1 MKKSFTIWFLVGMT
15 FLLLGFIQPA
25 QAQSSFRLK
34 NKAEYLLRQG
44 YIYEALP
51 VLEKY
56 CIKKPKDVKAALLLA
71 NKLAEVRDYY
81 KASDWYL
88 FVYQSDTVEFRDQL
102 FQYARMQKMVGAY
115 ENSLSAFR
123 MLEQLYKG
131 RGVGREQKKMLEIEI
146 AGCLLADS
154 LRKNQEEIILRLM
167 DTSINK
173 MYSEFSPVMIN
184 DSTLIYGGMLSN
196 QIVYTNNN
204 LPVKQF
210 YTASKKNERW
220 TFEGRWDFLEETPD
234 EITGNGVF
242 SRDKKRF
249 YFTRCAKNL
258 DQQITC
264 QIYRKQLLDNQWG
277 VAERLKADIN
287 LTNYTSTHPAIAG
300 EPGNAKKE
308 ILYFISNRPDGEGGF
323 DIYYTVYS
331 ITKDEYSEVKNAGKK
346 INTAGDEYTLF
357 VDPGSERLYFSSTGW
372 PGIGGFDIFKVMGS
386 KREWTQPENMGMPF
400 NSNADDLYFST
411 GTNPQEG
418 FFVSNRKGGI
428 AYQDFSCCDDI
439 YQYKW
444 KKYINVVVKGSIAQ
458 TMGQNQLDILPTLR
472 NPRIKLLVMDR
483 ASGEY
488 VLADEKAILTD
499 TFNVNLE
506 ADEIYRLLVE
516 ADNYSPKSF
525 DVSTREYELSDTLN
539 LRFNL
544 EVKPEMPIV
553 LEDILFGYDSYEL
566 NDVSMNFLDTKL
578 IPILHDKPGIRIEIS
593 AHTDNKGNNS
603 YNQEL
608 SQKRAESVMNYI
620 ISKGIDQKRLEAVG
634 YGESRPIEPNE
645 FEDGNDNPEGRS
657 RNRRVEMKI
666 IK

>member
-1 MKKSFTIWFLVGMT
+1 MKNFKIIAFASLFFWMMT
-15 FLLLGFIQPA
+15 GFHQPGL
-25 QAQSSFRLK
+25 AQSSLRLK

-71 NKLAEVRDYY
+71 NKLSEVRDYY

-88 FVYQSDTVEFRDQL
+88 FVYQSDTLEYRDAL

-123 MLEQLYKG
+123 IVEQLYKG
-131 RGVGREQKKMLEIEI
+131 RGIDRTQKKLLEVEI
-146 AGCLLADS
+146 AGCMLADS
-154 LRKNQEEIILRLM
+154 LGKNQQEIILRLM
-167 DTSINK
+167 DTTINK
-173 MYSEFSPVMIN
+173 MYSEFSPLMIT

-196 QIVYTNNN
+196 DVVYTTDN

-210 YTASKKNERW
+210 YKAAKRNEHW
-220 TFEGRWDFLEETPD
+220 EFDGRWDFLEESVD

-249 YFTRCAKNL
+249 YFTKCAKSL
-258 DQQITC
+258 DQQVIC
-264 QIYRKQLLDNQWG
+264 QIYRKQLIDNQWT
-277 VAERLKADIN
+277 ASERLKGDIN
-287 LTNYTSTHPAIAG
+287 LTNYTSTHPAIG
-300 EPGNAKKE
+300 SEPGNAKKE
-308 ILYFISNRPDGEGGF
+308 ILYFISNRPGGEGGY
-323 DIYYTVYS
+323 DIYYS
-331 ITKDEYSEVKNAGKK
+331 IYTIAKDEFGEVKNAGKK
-346 INTAGDEYTLF
+346 INTPGDEYTLF
-357 VDPGSERLYFSSTGW
+357 VDPGSERMYFSSTGW
-372 PGIGGFDIFKVMGS
+372 PGIGGFDIFRAMGS
-386 KREWTQPENMGMPF
+386 KREWTQPENAGIPF
-400 NSNADDLYFST
+400 NSNADDLYFTT

-458 TMGQNQLDILPTLR
+458 TMGQNQLDILPGMR
-472 NPRIKLLVMDR
+472 NPRIKLLVLDR

-488 VLADEKAILTD
+488 VLAGEKAIASD
-499 TFNVNLE
+499 TFEVNLE

-553 LEDILFGYDSYEL
+553 LDDILFDYDSYEL
-566 NDVSMNFLDTKL
+566 NEVSMNFLDTKL
-578 IPILHDKPGIRIEIS
+578 IPILREKSGIKIEIS

-608 SQKRAESVMNYI
+608 SQKRAESVRNYLI
-620 ISKGIDQKRLEAVG
+620 DKGIDKKRIVAVG

-645 FEDGNDNPEGRS
+645 FEDGSDNPDGRS
-657 RNRRVEMKI
+657 KNRRVEMKI
-666 IK
+666 IN